1 MAGKLVVVGSSNI
14 DLVMKMAR
22 LPKVGETVT
31 DATFVQAF
39 GGKGANQ
46 AVGAARAG
54 GEVVFVSC
62 VGDDAYGAQVRG
74 SLEADGIDTRFV
86 FTEAGVASGTALIL
100 VGGGGENY
108 ISVAPGANYRL
119 TPAHVDRAREAIGA
133 AAMVIG
139 QCEILPETLDHVIAV
154 GAELG
159 KPVMLNLAPARRI
172 ADASLARLAYLAVN
186 ETEAEFLT
194 GRRIES
200 DEDVEAAVEALLA
213 KGPRTVVL
221 TLGARGRLRGRRRR
235 ARARPRL
242 HGGGRGHDRGRRRP
256 LRRARGG
263 ARRGPA
269 APRGRPLRERGR
281 GSLGHEARRA
291 AAPPPAAPRSTRS
304 CAQATTADACPHVGP
319 GAGPAWTRPDGG
331 PT

>member
-1 MAGKLVVVGSSNI
+1 VAGRVVVVGSSNI

-74 SLEADGIDTRFV
+74 SLDADGIDTRFV

-100 VGGGGENY
+100 VGAAGENY
-108 ISVAPGANYRL
+108 ISVAPGANYCL
-119 TPAHVDRAREAIGA
+119 TPAHVDRAREALARA
-133 AAMVIG
+133 AVIVT
-139 QCEILPETLDHVIAV
+139 QCEIPPETLDHVISL

-159 KPVMLNLAPARRI
+159 KPVLLNLAPARELGEASI
-172 ADASLARLAYLAVN
+172 AKLACLAVN

-194 GRRIES
+194 GRKVATDR
-200 DEDVEAAVEALLA
+200 DVEASADALLA
-213 KGPRTVVL
+213 MGPRAVVL
-221 TLGARGRLRGRRRR
+221 TLGARGAYVAGDGVRRLVPGF
-235 ARARPRL
+235 AVEAVDTTAAGDV
-242 HGGGRGHDRGRRRP
+242 HC
-256 LRRARGG
+256 G
-263 ARRGPA
+263 ALA
-269 APRGRPLRERGR
+269 VALVEGRPL
-281 GSLGHEARRA
+281 LEAVRFANA
-291 AAPPPAAPRSTRS
+291 AAALSATKLGAQPSAPFRKDIEALLPR
-304 CAQATTADACPHVGP
+304 
-319 GAGPAWTRPDGG
+319 
-331 PT
+331 

>member
-1 MAGKLVVVGSSNI
+1 VAGRVVVVGSSNI

-74 SLEADGIDTRFV
+74 SLDADGIDTRFV

-100 VGGGGENY
+100 VGAAGENY
-108 ISVAPGANYRL
+108 ISVAPGANYCL
-119 TPAHVDRAREAIGA
+119 TPAHVDRAREALARA
-133 AAMVIG
+133 AVIVT
-139 QCEILPETLDHVIAV
+139 QCEIPPETLDHVISL

-159 KPVMLNLAPARRI
+159 KPVLLNLAPARELGEASI
-172 ADASLARLAYLAVN
+172 AKLACLAVN

-194 GRRIES
+194 GRKVATDR
-200 DEDVEAAVEALLA
+200 DVEASADALLA
-213 KGPRTVVL
+213 MGPRAVVL
-221 TLGARGRLRGRRRR
+221 TLGARGAYVAGDGVRRLVPGF
-235 ARARPRL
+235 AVEAVDTTAAGDV
-242 HGGGRGHDRGRRRP
+242 HC
-256 LRRARGG
+256 G
-263 ARRGPA
+263 ALA
-269 APRGRPLRERGR
+269 VALVEGRPL
-281 GSLGHEARRA
+281 LEAVRFANA
-291 AAPPPAAPRSTRS
+291 AAAISATKLGAQPSAPFRKDIEALLPR
-304 CAQATTADACPHVGP
+304 
-319 GAGPAWTRPDGG
+319 
-331 PT
+331 

>member
-1 MAGKLVVVGSSNI
+1 VAGKIVVVGSSNI

-22 LPKVGETVT
+22 LPRVGETVT

-86 FTEAGVASGTALIL
+86 FTEGGVASGTALIL

-119 TPAHVDRAREAIGA
+119 TSAHVDRAREAIGGA
-133 AAMVIG
+133 AIVIG
-139 QCEILPETLDHVIAV
+139 QCEILPEALDHVIAV
-154 GAELG
+154 AAELG

-172 ADASLARLAYLAVN
+172 GDASLSRLAYLAVN

-200 DEDVEAAVEALLA
+200 NEDVEAAVEALLA

-221 TLGARGRLRGRRRR
+221 TLGARGAFVAADGVR
-235 ARARPRL
+235 ALVPGFAVDAVDTTAAGDV
-242 HGGGRGHDRGRRRP
+242 HC
-256 LRRARGG
+256 G
-263 ARRGPA
+263 ALA
-269 APRGRPLRERGR
+269 VALVEGRPLLEAVRFANAAAAL
-281 GSLGHEARRA
+281 SVTKLGAQPSAPRRA
-291 AAPPPAAPRSTRS
+291 EIEALLGK
-304 CAQATTADACPHVGP
+304 ADG
-319 GAGPAWTRPDGG
+319 
-331 PT
+331 